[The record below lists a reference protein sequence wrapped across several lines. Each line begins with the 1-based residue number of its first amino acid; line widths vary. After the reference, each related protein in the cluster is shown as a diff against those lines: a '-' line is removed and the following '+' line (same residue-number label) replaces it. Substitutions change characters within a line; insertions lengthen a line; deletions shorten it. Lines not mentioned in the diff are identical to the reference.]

1 MIRRES
7 AIHMNE
13 LTIIVPITCAA
24 AAGRV
29 ARYRSATNEGKLL
42 WLLLDLGRR
51 SCDGRR
57 GRDRRLWALFVALS
71 HGGGFAGLAT
81 GAELIEAEG
90 ARSEVGALV
99 ETAFIADDLA
109 GVEGGAAPRGRL
121 GGVAVEAATAEIL
134 CLLAG
139 GVVCVLDGDSAA
151 SGRGKIRGGVG
162 SVDGVCRVAQLGGD
176 DQGGVFEFDRMGV
189 SVMSVGRIGRDGEGL
204 IIHGWVLVIIRLL
217 WQIVSDIGEG
227 SATVDRMVWGLADV
241 QMMMLLLLLLPL
253 IVVGLV
259 VDVDVWLVPV
269 LRGVVV
275 VELLEERGAARVDG
289 VLVVDGLVLDHVS
302 TEKGVWGRLVVD
314 DGERL
319 DRLLKVDGGKE
330 VPSRVGRRRS
340 RRRRRVRVGWRRVR
354 VRR

>member
-1 MIRRES
+1 
-7 AIHMNE
+7 
-13 LTIIVPITCAA
+13 
-24 AAGRV
+24 
-29 ARYRSATNEGKLL
+29 
-42 WLLLDLGRR
+42 
-51 SCDGRR
+51 
-57 GRDRRLWALFVALS
+57 
-71 HGGGFAGLAT
+71 
-81 GAELIEAEG
+81 
-90 ARSEVGALV
+90 
-99 ETAFIADDLA
+99 
-109 GVEGGAAPRGRL
+109 
-121 GGVAVEAATAEIL
+121 
-134 CLLAG
+134 
-139 GVVCVLDGDSAA
+139 
-151 SGRGKIRGGVG
+151 
-162 SVDGVCRVAQLGGD
+162 
-176 DQGGVFEFDRMGV
+176 
-189 SVMSVGRIGRDGEGL
+189 
-204 IIHGWVLVIIRLL
+204 
-217 WQIVSDIGEG
+217 
-227 SATVDRMVWGLADV
+227 
-241 QMMMLLLLLLPL
+241 MMMLLLLLLPL